1 MWPSVNFARPDRPN
15 VSYNLL
21 QVHSGYLSPA
31 TYELMS
37 SSERTSRMRCVAS
50 MSKTPAIATVSDK
63 AESGID
69 LDIGGH
75 RGGPRWRCHILGNG
89 TSMARKRVGEDGQM
103 KKLLMASAMVLAI
116 GIGQAQAVPYTVTSA
131 VGGAPTGVTL
141 VNLDELPLGA
151 GGGIQGGVTFSF
163 GPDAQ
168 VVTGASLGLYAQPY
182 LSGGN
187 GAGFGEP
194 SGNQANGVDQTQYI
208 TSGAGTAQ
216 ATLLL
221 PAVEKYFGLLWGS
234 VDAFNTLTFSNEG
247 VFQFA
252 VTGTDVN
259 NLANGNQGVGGT
271 FYVNISDSGAGFDK
285 VVATSSEHA
294 FEFDNIAYNPTV
306 PVPVPEPASMLLLGT
321 GIVAV
326 ARRRFKART

>member
-1 MWPSVNFARPDRPN
+1 
-15 VSYNLL
+15 
-21 QVHSGYLSPA
+21 
-31 TYELMS
+31 
-37 SSERTSRMRCVAS
+37 
-50 MSKTPAIATVSDK
+50 
-63 AESGID
+63 
-69 LDIGGH
+69 
-75 RGGPRWRCHILGNG
+75 
-89 TSMARKRVGEDGQM
+89 M
-103 KKLLMASAMVLAI
+103 KQLLMASAMVLAI
-116 GIGQAQAVPYTVTSA
+116 GIGQAQAVPITVTSA

-141 VNLDELPLGA
+141 VNLDMLGLGA
-151 GGGIQGGVTFSF
+151 GGGTQGGVTFSF
-163 GPDAQ
+163 GTDAQ
-168 VVTGASLGLYAQPY
+168 VVTGALAGLYAPPD

-187 GAGFGEP
+187 GAGFGQP

-221 PAVEKYFGLLWGS
+221 PTVEKYFGLLWGS
-234 VDAFNTLTFSNEG
+234 VDTFNTLTFSNEG

-259 NLANGNQGVGGT
+259 ALANGNQGVGGT
-271 FYVNISDSGAGFDK
+271 FYVNISDFGAGFDK
-285 VVATSSEHA
+285 VVATSTLHA

-321 GIVAV
+321 GLVAV